1 MTMPLI
7 RITLPKLLIWLLL
20 CWFVQSAQAQ
30 HPVPK
35 RDAVSQFDAAGESQ
49 LVDLINRSRAQ
60 QGLPP
65 YSVDSRLTVAA
76 RKHTELMV
84 ENGELSHQFAGE
96 PALDIR
102 FSNESLPSDREGENI
117 DLNQTISGAHDA
129 LMQSPPHRA
138 NILDLEFNSVGVGVM
153 RSGENIYV
161 TEDFARRLPQ
171 YSEPQAEGAVQA
183 AIQGYQR
190 AHGFPV
196 PVRKP
201 MLQLRRVACDM
212 ALNDALDLAPASK
225 LPNVHDVF
233 GWTSGDPG
241 KLPKEIDRLMGAGLA
256 GGYSLGACFAPSVSH
271 PGGVYWLVMVSY

>member
-1 MTMPLI
+1 MPLV
-7 RITLPKLLIWLLL
+7 RITQPKLLICLLL
-20 CWFVQSAQAQ
+20 SLSVQPARAQ
-30 HPVPK
+30 HQVP
-35 RDAVSQFDAAGESQ
+35 RPGPGAQFDTAGESQ

-65 YSVDSRLTVAA
+65 YSVDSRLTEAA

-84 ENGELSHQFAGE
+84 KNGELSHQFAGE

-129 LMQSPPHRA
+129 LMESPPHRA
-138 NILDLEFNSVGVGVM
+138 NILDPEFNSIGVGVV
-153 RSGENIYV
+153 RSGDKIYV

-171 YSEPQAEGAVQA
+171 YSEPQAEAAVQE

-190 AHGFPV
+190 AHGFPA
-196 PVRKP
+196 PARKP
-201 MLQLRRVACDM
+201 MPQLRRMACNM
-212 ALNDALDLAPASK
+212 ALNDALDLAPSSK
-225 LPNVHDVF
+225 LPSVHDVF
-233 GWTSGDPG
+233 GWTAGDPG
-241 KLPKEIDRLMGAGLA
+241 KLPKGIERLMGAGLA

>member
-1 MTMPLI
+1 MPI
-7 RITLPKLLIWLLL
+7 VRITMPKLLVCLLL
-20 CWFVQSAQAQ
+20 CWSVQPAQAQ
-30 HPVPK
+30 HPVPTP
-35 RDAVSQFDAAGESQ
+35 DHVPQFDAAGESQ

-65 YSVDSRLTVAA
+65 YSVDSRLTAAA

-96 PALDIR
+96 AALDIR
-102 FSNESLPSDREGENI
+102 FSNASLSSDREGENI

-129 LMQSPPHRA
+129 LMRSPPHRA
-138 NILDLEFNSVGVGVM
+138 NVLDPDFNAIGVGVI
-153 RSGENIYV
+153 RTGDNIYV

-171 YSEPQAEGAVQA
+171 YSEPQAEAAVQD
-183 AIQGYQR
+183 AIQRYQR
-190 AHGFPV
+190 AHGFPT

-201 MLQLRRVACDM
+201 MTQLRRLACDM

-241 KLPKEIDRLMGAGLA
+241 KLPKGIDRLMGAGLA